1 MSILWL
7 VLLLAAVDAVLLV
20 VLLVRS
26 GAGAQGRADAVRAE
40 LRAAR
45 EEAERSSR
53 ASREELARG
62 LASGNEMLAT
72 TLGGMAEVQRAQLD
86 GVSKRLAE
94 LSTSNQTA
102 LDGIRTTIDTR
113 VIELQAGN
121 EKKLEQMRATV
132 DEKLQ
137 STLEKRL
144 GESFKLVSDQLESVQ
159 KGLGEM
165 QTLATG
171 VGDLKRVLTNVKAR
185 GTWAEVQLGALLEE
199 ILAPG
204 QFERNVHVEP
214 GSREMVEYAVK
225 LPGPKDEPGSC
236 VWLPIDSKLPQEDYV
251 RIQDAADIADAEA
264 TLRATDAL
272 ARAIRVEAQSIH
284 DKYVKP
290 PHTTDFG
297 IMFLATEGLYA
308 EVVRQPALV
317 EDLQQR
323 YRVVVA
329 GPTTLAALLSSLRMG
344 FQTLAIEQQAVE
356 VWRVLGAVKTEFAKF
371 GDVLDK
377 VKRQLD
383 TASRTIE
390 ETGVRTRAMERK
402 LRAVEQLPDAEAEL
416 VLDLVGAGV
425 DRARRRTP
433 WPGSSRTTSRRAR
446 DGVTT
451 SRLLRWPA
459 DGAAEPARRRRRF
472 PPRPPGI
479 LLQTTHDARG
489 TPWITPASI
498 SRGEQQATL
507 ARPRYDYSSVTRTM
521 VRGMDTLAGSETTVF
536 KAKIVETLAP
546 IPYRAWENREYGRL
560 SRHYGDDELVREADA
575 VLRWGREAQDTEYQH
590 LRVIGV
596 KLGEDGDRGPLHLS
610 RPGARPHGR
619 VVGGSRPARWRAR
632 RCAAPSSSTP
642 RPRTTPSTTTPSWS
656 RRIPSGRS
664 CP

>member
-1 MSILWL
+1 MTDSIVWL
-7 VLLLAAVDAVLLV
+7 VLLLAVANAVLLV
-20 VLLVRS
+20 VLLVRT
-26 GAGAQGRADAVRAE
+26 GAGVQGRADVRAE
-40 LRAAR
+40 LRAGR

-72 TLGGMAEVQRAQLD
+72 TLGGMAEVQREQLD
-86 GVSKRLAE
+86 GVSKRLTE
-94 LSTSNQTA
+94 LTASNQTA
-102 LDGIRTTIDTR
+102 LDSIRATVDAR

-204 QFERNVHVEP
+204 QFERNVHVES
-214 GSREMVEYAVK
+214 GSREMVEYAVR

-236 VWLPIDSKLPQEDYV
+236 VWLPIDAKLPQEDYV
-251 RIQDAADIADAEA
+251 RIQDAADVADVEA
-264 TLRATDAL
+264 TGRATDAL
-272 ARAIRVEAQSIH
+272 ARAVRLEAQSIH

-290 PHTTDFG
+290 PHTTDFA

-356 VWRVLGAVKTEFAKF
+356 VWRVLGAVKTEFGKF
-371 GDVLDK
+371 GDVLAK

-383 TASRTIE
+383 TAGRTID
-390 ETGVRTRAMERK
+390 ETGRRTRAMERR
-402 LRAVEQLPDAEAEL
+402 LRVVEELPDAEAEL
-416 VLDLVGAGV
+416 VLDLAGVGADADAGA
-425 DRARRRTP
+425 DAEP
-433 WPGSSRTTSRRAR
+433 IAELEPG
-446 DGVTT
+446 
-451 SRLLRWPA
+451 
-459 DGAAEPARRRRRF
+459 DGAAELEPDD
-472 PPRPPGI
+472 GV
-479 LLQTTHDARG
+479 
-489 TPWITPASI
+489 TP
-498 SRGEQQATL
+498 
-507 ARPRYDYSSVTRTM
+507 
-521 VRGMDTLAGSETTVF
+521 
-536 KAKIVETLAP
+536 
-546 IPYRAWENREYGRL
+546 
-560 SRHYGDDELVREADA
+560 
-575 VLRWGREAQDTEYQH
+575 
-590 LRVIGV
+590 
-596 KLGEDGDRGPLHLS
+596 
-610 RPGARPHGR
+610 
-619 VVGGSRPARWRAR
+619 
-632 RCAAPSSSTP
+632 
-642 RPRTTPSTTTPSWS
+642 
-656 RRIPSGRS
+656 
-664 CP
+664 